1 MPFRSPFP
9 DVEIPEVSVPELVL
23 AAARERAD
31 QVALVD
37 ATTGRSMTY
46 GQFADTV
53 ERIAGALA
61 RRGIGRGDV
70 VGVFAPNTP
79 AYAVVFHGILRA
91 GATATTVNALY
102 TADELASQLADSQA
116 KLLFTISPFLERTTA
131 AVAQD
136 RVAVTETVVLDG
148 AEGHASLTDLIGEG
162 APAPDVTIDPATDLA
177 VLPYSSGTTGRAKG
191 VMLTHRN
198 LVANIKQCEPLFEIR
213 EDSKLIA
220 VLPFFHIYGMTV
232 LMNYGLYT
240 GAQVVTAAAVRPGA
254 VPAGHPGPPHH
265 PRLHRAP
272 VAVALA
278 KHPMIDQFDLSS
290 IEVVFSG
297 AAALDEDLARAV
309 AERLD
314 CTVKQGYGMT
324 EMSPVSHAM
333 PDGMPDIPLGSV
345 GLTVPNME
353 CKIVD
358 PATGEEVT
366 APGERGEL
374 WCRGPN
380 VMVGYLGNPE
390 ATAVTLD
397 DEGYLHT
404 GDVATVDEAGH
415 VYIVDRV
422 KELIKYKGYQVP
434 PAELEALL
442 LGHPQIADAAVIG
455 VRDEEGE
462 EVPKAFVV
470 LQAGASLAGED
481 VMTYVAENVAP
492 HRRSG
497 RWSSSRRSRSPP
509 RARSCARTS
518 APGRPRRRSRPNRHR
533 QRPEQRKQVRRRG
546 RVSVRIRR
554 SPVRSGGVHGTGTER
569 RRPRLQ
575 PRRAGEAGPSGPGD
589 HPSSRAPMRSLYVVR
604 RPSRHSA

>member
-1 MPFRSPFP
+1 VPFRSPFP

-37 ATTGRSMTY
+37 AMSGQSLTY
-46 GQFADTV
+46 GQFADMV
-53 ERIAGALA
+53 ERVAGALA

-102 TADELASQLADSQA
+102 TADELTSQLADSKA
-116 KLLFTISPFLERTTA
+116 KLLFTISLFLERTTA
-131 AVAQD
+131 AVGQD

-148 AEGHASLTDLIGEG
+148 AEGHASLMDLVGEG
-162 APAPDVTIDPATDLA
+162 APAPDVTLDPATDLA

-240 GAQVVTAAAVRPGA
+240 GSQVVTL
-254 VPAGHPGPPHH
+254 
-265 PRLHRAP
+265 PRFDLEQFLRAIQDHRITRVYIAPP

-278 KHPMIDQFDLSS
+278 KHPMVDQFDLSS
-290 IEVVFSG
+290 IDVVFSG

-309 AERLD
+309 AKRLD

-333 PDGMPDIPLGSV
+333 PDSRPDIPLGSV

-358 PATGEEVT
+358 PATGEELT
-366 APGERGEL
+366 TPGERGEL

-380 VMVGYLGNPE
+380 VMVGYLDNPE
-390 ATAVTLD
+390 ATSITLD

-470 LQAGASLAGED
+470 LQAGAALGGDD
-481 VMTYVAENVAP
+481 VMAYVAENVAP
-492 HRRSG
+492 HKKVRQVEFIEAIPKSASG
-497 RWSSSRRSRSPP
+497 KILRKDL
-509 RARSCARTS
+509 RAR
-518 APGRPRRRSRPNRHR
+518 
-533 QRPEQRKQVRRRG
+533 
-546 RVSVRIRR
+546 
-554 SPVRSGGVHGTGTER
+554 
-569 RRPRLQ
+569 
-575 PRRAGEAGPSGPGD
+575 EA
-589 HPSSRAPMRSLYVVR
+589 AQ
-604 RPSRHSA
+604 A